1 MTNQSNNNFYRHENL
16 ALKLEALQASTMSW
30 NRTSYIKYPEFKR
43 RATLPREQV
52 EALVTRL
59 NTSKASHENTDNA
72 GQKATGKSLSQGQIN
87 DMLGRLADA
96 GKNREKTP
104 ERQRTGAGR
113 VMGVVNTYAWM
124 DGRLLKSRI
133 TRPDGNWY

>member
-1 MTNQSNNNFYRHENL
+1 
-16 ALKLEALQASTMSW
+16 MSW

-43 RATLPREQV
+43 LASLPREQV
-52 EALVTRL
+52 DALVTRL
-59 NTSKASHENTDNA
+59 NTSKAADENADNA
-72 GQKATGKSLSQGQIN
+72 AKKAMSKRLSQEQVN
-87 DMLGRLADA
+87 DLLDRLANA
-96 GKNREKTP
+96 GKNMDKTP

-124 DGRLLKSRI
+124 DGRLLRSRI